1 MPDTKAVVENKQS
14 PKGNN
19 SARSVHLQSHLLN
32 PLSEDPKVNE
42 LKSFSLKRSDLFEEE
57 GKDSTQ
63 SKLAKM
69 DERDRETILS
79 LAKKFDGKNITK
91 EIDNELYK
99 MAIR

>member
-1 MPDTKAVVENKQS
+1 MPDNRAVVENKQS
-14 PKGNN
+14 PAGNN
-19 SARSVHLQSHLLN
+19 SAKSVQLQSHLLN

-42 LKSFSLKRSDLFEEE
+42 MKSFSLKRSDLFEGEA
-57 GKDSTQ
+57 KDSTQ
-63 SKLAKM
+63 ARLAKM
-69 DERDRETILS
+69 DTRDKETILS